1 MATSSPFRAD
11 ALAGK
16 IAIITGGGSG
26 ICYGITKELLLHGCS
41 GAVICGRR
49 IDFLQKS
56 SNELSKLVNGIACLY
71 KVCDV
76 RNEDACKE
84 VVDYTIENFGKVDI
98 LINGAAGNFLAEAGT
113 SLTPRGF
120 QTVLDIDARG
130 VYNMCYAVY
139 PAMSKSISISSSSS
153 SSSSGG
159 GGSSGGNIINI
170 SMTLHYGATW
180 YQTHASAAKSA
191 IDSITRSLALEW
203 GRDNIR
209 VNGIAPGPIANTP
222 GTTKLAPGM
231 TSDDVEDMIAER
243 VPMGRLGTA
252 FDIGMAAVYLS
263 CDASGSYVS
272 GTTLVVDGAEWLY
285 KPPMVPREMVAEL
298 SRKVEA
304 KSRALRPEEVTT
316 NINSK
321 L

>member
-49 IDFLQKS
+49 LDFLQKA
-56 SNELSKLVNGIACLY
+56 SNELSKLLNGITCLY

-76 RNEDACKE
+76 RNEDACKD
-84 VVDYTIENFGKVDI
+84 VVSYTIERFGQVDI

-139 PAMSKSISISSSSS
+139 PAMSKSG
-153 SSSSGG
+153 SSGG
-159 GGSSGGNIINI
+159 GSRGGGTIINI

-231 TSDDVEDMIAER
+231 TSDGVEHMIAER
-243 VPMGRLGTA
+243 VPMGRLGTT

-285 KPPMVPREMVAEL
+285 KPPMVPRGMVAEL

-304 KSRALRPEEVTT
+304 KSRALRPEVK
-316 NINSK
+316 IKSK